1 MREWLGKPLLILA
14 AIVVVLGGL
23 SVCWLNYLP
32 SRADA
37 AGIRVQAGTD
47 HQKQV
52 DQAYKAFDD
61 R

>member
-1 MREWLGKPLLILA
+1 MHEWLGKPLLILA

-23 SVCWLNYLP
+23 SLCWLNYLP
-32 SRADA
+32 SQARA
-37 AGIRVQAGTD
+37 AGAQAQSGTA